1 MGLSGPWF
9 QWPFCAQFSRGNPDK
24 ELKPGQ
30 YADAGDS
37 REKRKK
43 KKHQT
48 ILMEKRIGGGFIKI
62 KVIERWGIL
71 WLRTDLDSKESGKW

>member
-30 YADAGDS
+30 YADAGDKV
-37 REKRKK
+37 EKK
-43 KKHQT
+43 KQKQ
-48 ILMEKRIGGGFIKI
+48 F
-62 KVIERWGIL
+62 
-71 WLRTDLDSKESGKW
+71 

>member
-30 YADAGDS
+30 YADAGDKV
-37 REKRKK
+37 EKK
-43 KKHQT
+43 KTKT
-48 ILMEKRIGGGFIKI
+48 ILMEKRIGGFIKI